1 MTQSHHSPLEVG
13 NKGTSQSREITTSTS
28 KQYHSRTPNIRS
40 AKHQTNHNHNH
51 NNHNNNNNNNNNN
64 NKNETNNNM
73 NKLTQIAQSYRDKLV
88 AITNN
93 MKTRTTTTTIE
104 KE

>member
-1 MTQSHHSPLEVG
+1 MTQSHYSPLEVG
-13 NKGTSQSREITTSTS
+13 NEGTSQFCKITTSTS
-28 KQYHSRTPNIRS
+28 KQHHSRTPHIRS
-40 AKHQTNHNHNH
+40 TKHQTNHNHSQYNH
-51 NNHNNNNNNNNNN
+51 NNNN

-73 NKLTQIAQSYRDKLV
+73 NKLTQIARPYSDKLV